1 MAQPPPI
8 PPRPG
13 AAVFDLDGT
22 LVDNMAFHGRAWV
35 ATAERLGVRATR
47 DQFEREWAGKTSPEI
62 FEILLGGP
70 QPAAVAARLA
80 AEKEAAYREAY
91 LPHLAPLP
99 GLLPF
104 LARLRSAG
112 VRIALATAAPAENR
126 DFVLGALGL
135 QQAFEV
141 VQGPEGV
148 ARGKPA
154 PDIYLAA
161 ASRLGLEGAACV
173 AFEDAVNGIRAARA
187 AGMAAVAV
195 LTTAAEADLRRAGA
209 SFAIRDYASLPAELE
224 RYLFDA

>member
-1 MAQPPPI
+1 MPIQP
-8 PPRPG
+8 R

-35 ATAERLGVRATR
+35 ATAERLGVQATR

-70 QPAAVAARLA
+70 QPAAVAAKLA
-80 AEKEAAYREAY
+80 AEKEAAYRELY

-99 GLLPF
+99 GLFPF

-112 VRIALATAAPAENR
+112 VRVALATAAPAENR
-126 DFVLGALGL
+126 DFILGALGL
-135 QQAFEV
+135 ERAFEV

-154 PDIYLAA
+154 PDIYLSAA
-161 ASRLGLEGAACV
+161 ARLGLEGGACV
-173 AFEDAVNGIRAARA
+173 AFEDAVNGVRAARA
-187 AGMAAVAV
+187 AGMAVVAV
-195 LTTAAEADLRRAGA
+195 LTTAAEADLRAAGA
-209 SFAIRDYASLPAELE
+209 SFAIRDYASLPGELE
-224 RYLFDA
+224 RYLFDLGP